1 MVAWLVAHNAG
12 VVLMVAQLALLA
24 WLIEEAL
31 FQ

>member
-12 VVLMVAQLALLA
+12 VVLMVAPLALLA